1 MENQNKKGILCVLIA
16 SILFGLS
23 PSLTTVLLRE
33 GYPRESLMFFRFLF
47 ASISSVILAVLS
59 GTDFRVTKRQL
70 FDLWFFGVFGWGL
83 TNILLTA
90 SFQYIPSGLAT
101 LFHFSYPI
109 IVLVVSVVLFGEAF
123 DRMKAIAVGAAMMGI
138 LCIVDLNGSMSLVGV
153 GSALASG
160 VTYAAFVMAGKRS
173 SYSVLP
179 VRLIPCY
186 CCTFCTIAYGML
198 AAATGQMVM
207 PEGTKQWSVL
217 AVTGI
222 LGCTVACYLLTVGI
236 RILGSSRASVIN
248 TLEPVTSMVCG
259 TAILHEALT
268 GRNLGGCLLIGF
280 SIILTSM
287 EQKPS
292 DHKKRKRTMQG
303 G

>member
-1 MENQNKKGILCVLIA
+1 
-16 SILFGLS
+16 
-23 PSLTTVLLRE
+23 
-33 GYPRESLMFFRFLF
+33 
-47 ASISSVILAVLS
+47 
-59 GTDFRVTKRQL
+59 
-70 FDLWFFGVFGWGL
+70 
-83 TNILLTA
+83 
-90 SFQYIPSGLAT
+90 
-101 LFHFSYPI
+101 
-109 IVLVVSVVLFGEAF
+109 
-123 DRMKAIAVGAAMMGI
+123 MMGI

-179 VRLIPCY
+179 ARLIPCY